1 MGFYKS
7 YKSIPSMESIKIKL
21 DEIKEPLFK
30 QTLSTTYVQL
40 LQKFDDDNLGF
51 IKDTAINFCRF
62 QQVKSAIL
70 QSVDLLKLE
79 DYEQI
84 YELINKTRYKG
95 LNNDLGSEYVDT
107 FDRRHSL
114 EKEEEFIPFPWQVMT
129 NITNGGMKPKK
140 LYLVLAPTG
149 VGKSWAFISI
159 AAKAMQEGKKVVYY
173 TLEMTE
179 DEIGERIDSTLCGKT
194 LEYIRDPDN
203 HEKVK
208 QQLEPYR
215 NLLRIKEFLPN
226 KTRLVEIENHYN
238 LLKLFDNFDADVV
251 IIDYGDIIKK
261 ESSVNSMYS
270 AYGDVFT
277 MMKTLAKEYDIP
289 VVSGTQGQR
298 CLSKNTI
305 VDVKNKGKIKLE
317 QVNVGDYIDTP
328 DGYKK
333 VLNLW
338 KQKQPMY
345 RIKLKDGKQIECSI
359 NHLFPMIYGKV
370 LSLETGIQ
378 IGDKLFVKKTYKTI
392 NSKQFDRSKF
402 STNTL
407 KHYQQ
412 KYGIKQGYKRWDR
425 KNRIMRYKL
434 SKQKYIDQYGTD
446 NLQEYVKNRWSFGY
460 DYLVKKHGKQQGQ
473 KIWID
478 RCKKSSQ
485 KMIQYHN
492 LHQNLRKKQS
502 QTLENYV
509 NRYGAIIGY
518 QKFKLY
524 VEKSSKI
531 PSKHSLMSQNL
542 FWKIYNNLNQE
553 QKKLCKFGQLNG
565 QQGFVNFDSKWNKHF
580 YYVDF
585 KCGEVIIQFDGQYW
599 HKDRKEDDKMKT
611 MLLQQKGYKV
621 LRISDNDYKNQSEKI
636 QVFNRCMEFINENTQ
651 I

>member
-114 EKEEEFIPFPWQVMT
+114 EKEEESIPFPWQVMT
-129 NITNGGMKPKK
+129 NITNGGLKPKK
-140 LYLVLAPTG
+140 LYLILAPTG

-194 LEYIRDPDN
+194 LDHIRDPDN

-208 QQLEPYR
+208 KQLEPYR

-277 MMKTLAKEYDIP
+277 MMKTFAKEYNIP
-289 VVSGTQGQR
+289 VVSGTQGKR
-298 CLSKNTI
+298 ESMESEI
-305 VDVKNKGKIKLE
+305 VLGDQTAHSIGKIE
-317 QVNVGDYIDTP
+317 VADFV
-328 DGYKK
+328 
-333 VLNLW
+333 
-338 KQKQPMY
+338 M
-345 RIKLKDGKQIECSI
+345 SI
-359 NHLFPMIYGKV
+359 SRTHK
-370 LSLETGIQ
+370 
-378 IGDKLFVKKTYKTI
+378 DKLSDTARFTV
-392 NSKQFDRSKF
+392 
-402 STNTL
+402 
-407 KHYQQ
+407 
-412 KYGIKQGYKRWDR
+412 
-425 KNRIMRYKL
+425 
-434 SKQKYIDQYGTD
+434 
-446 NLQEYVKNRWSFGY
+446 VKNRG
-460 DYLVKKHGKQQGQ
+460 GKDG
-473 KIWID
+473 
-478 RCKKSSQ
+478 
-485 KMIQYHN
+485 M
-492 LHQNLRKKQS
+492 
-502 QTLENYV
+502 V
-509 NRYGAIIGY
+509 
-518 QKFKLY
+518 
-524 VEKSSKI
+524 
-531 PSKHSLMSQNL
+531 
-542 FWKIYNNLNQE
+542 YNGE
-553 QKKLCKFGQLNG
+553 
-565 QQGFVNFDSKWNKHF
+565 
-580 YYVDF
+580 VDF
-585 KCGEVIIQFDGQYW
+585 DIGKIEMYDTYTQKSVQQREKMDNNENLMKQRIKERIQ
-599 HKDRKEDDKMKT
+599 
-611 MLLQQKGYKV
+611 L
-621 LRISDNDYKNQSEKI
+621 YKNKQENKI
-636 QVFNRCMEFINENTQ
+636 
-651 I
+651 